1 MKRIWVGIGLFA
13 AVAGVAY
20 LATVGCGELL
30 RANRRST
37 SWTERL
43 GLSGEQRGRVAAL
56 EKGFLS
62 QSQATCGTLCAKRAQ
77 MITLLQ
83 QGTPDRAAL
92 SAVVEE
98 IGAEQL
104 AMERM
109 TLDHVL
115 AVASELE
122 PPQRERYFAQVRGEL
137 RGACQGTACGAGPAC
152 VAPGKGR

>member
-30 RANRRST
+30 RAARRNV
-37 SWTERL
+37 SWSERL

-56 EKGFLS
+56 EKGFLA

-83 QGTPDRAAL
+83 QDPPDRAAL
-92 SAVVEE
+92 SAVVEG
-98 IGAEQL
+98 IGAEQV
-104 AMERM
+104 AMERT

-115 AVASELE
+115 AVASELD
-122 PPQRERYFAQVRGEL
+122 PPQRGRYLARAREEL
-137 RGACQGTACGAGPAC
+137 RSACRGTACGVSGAC
-152 VAPGKGR
+152 LAER

>member
-1 MKRIWVGIGLFA
+1 MKRIFVGIGLFA

-30 RANRRST
+30 RASRRNV
-37 SWTERL
+37 SWSERL
-43 GLSGEQRGRVAAL
+43 GLSGEQKGRLAVL
-56 EKGFLS
+56 EKGFLA

-83 QGTPDRAAL
+83 QDPPDRGAL

-104 AMERM
+104 SMERM

-115 AVASELE
+115 AVASELD
-122 PPQRERYFAQVRGEL
+122 PPQRGRYLARVREEL
-137 RGACQGTACGAGPAC
+137 RGACSGTACGASGVC
-152 VAPGKGR
+152 VAKGDNR